1 MVIVKRGIQMK
12 IQKTYSAEE
21 FANEVGEKVAN
32 IRAFRTFARE
42 FGLIQNHELLTEDF
56 VPAWEIAA
64 KLHYEKGV
72 KWEFAMKYGLSN
84 VFGITEEL
92 NTIKSEVSNS
102 SIEEKLDQVIFYLKK
117 IAVTLENRA

>member
-1 MVIVKRGIQMK
+1 MN

-21 FANEVGEKVAN
+21 FANEVNEKVAN

-56 VPAWEIAA
+56 LPAWKIAA

-72 KWEFAMKYGLSN
+72 KWEYSMKYGLGE
-84 VFGITEEL
+84 VFEIAIKDL
-92 NTIKSEVSNS
+92 NIGEPEVAS
-102 SIEEKLDQVIFYLKK
+102 SGIEEKLDQVIFYLKK
-117 IAVTLENRA
+117 IAISLENRA